1 MLQDGLVSLT
11 STNLLCGVYHEITH
25 FKNENTVCYVQCL
38 YWMFSVRGGVGGGS
52 GLQKRPTLSEL
63 ECREKSKNVSART
76 ELAASE

>member
-1 MLQDGLVSLT
+1 MKSRT
-11 STNLLCGVYHEITH
+11 SRMKTL
-25 FKNENTVCYVQCL
+25 YV
-38 YWMFSVRGGVGGGS
+38 MFSVCTGCSRSVGGGGVGGGS